1 MGADI
6 PVVALNAG
14 MEDWKDMGVLSFFGQ
29 DDELA
34 GEAAGERL
42 TEEKAGKTL
51 CVIQEQGHVGL
62 EARCKGVASTF
73 DKSEKIYVKG
83 TDTADVQSTITAKLQ
98 DDTAIT
104 HVLTL
109 GAPFALIAQKSVGEA
124 GSKAKVATFDLN
136 DEALQQIKDGKIE
149 WAVDQQP
156 YVQATWPSTRC
167 GCAPTR
173 VPPSVVAS
181 PRSPGPPSSTTRTS
195 TCCSRSDLMTAQTS
209 TAEVDDRVAAK
220 GRMGLLFARPE
231 VGALIGALAVMVL
244 FMAVAP
250 SFRSLGNTGTILY
263 AASAIG
269 IMAVGVSLLMVG
281 GEFDLSTGVA
291 ATSSGIVAALT
302 AWNFGVN
309 VWVGVLV
316 ALVVSLAIGAF
327 NGWLLMRTGLPSFLV
342 TLGTFFVLQGANL
355 AVTRLVG
362 GTVSTPAISDMS
374 GFTSAQSVFAWSV
387 QVGPVNIKSL
397 VVYWV
402 VMVVIGALVLQ
413 KTRVGNWIF
422 AVGGDAA
429 AARAVG
435 VPVKAV
441 KIGLFMTV
449 GFCAWMLGM
458 HLLFSYNVMQSG
470 EGVGNEFI
478 YIIAAVV
485 GGCLLTGGYGS
496 VVGAA
501 LGA

>member
-1 MGADI
+1 
-6 PVVALNAG
+6 
-14 MEDWKDMGVLSFFGQ
+14 
-29 DDELA
+29 
-34 GEAAGERL
+34 
-42 TEEKAGKTL
+42 
-51 CVIQEQGHVGL
+51 
-62 EARCKGVASTF
+62 
-73 DKSEKIYVKG
+73 
-83 TDTADVQSTITAKLQ
+83 
-98 DDTAIT
+98 
-104 HVLTL
+104 
-109 GAPFALIAQKSVGEA
+109 
-124 GSKAKVATFDLN
+124 
-136 DEALQQIKDGKIE
+136 
-149 WAVDQQP
+149 
-156 YVQATWPSTRC
+156 
-167 GCAPTR
+167 
-173 VPPSVVAS
+173 
-181 PRSPGPPSSTTRTS
+181 
-195 TCCSRSDLMTAQTS
+195 MTAQTS

>member
-1 MGADI
+1 
-6 PVVALNAG
+6 
-14 MEDWKDMGVLSFFGQ
+14 
-29 DDELA
+29 
-34 GEAAGERL
+34 
-42 TEEKAGKTL
+42 
-51 CVIQEQGHVGL
+51 
-62 EARCKGVASTF
+62 
-73 DKSEKIYVKG
+73 
-83 TDTADVQSTITAKLQ
+83 
-98 DDTAIT
+98 
-104 HVLTL
+104 
-109 GAPFALIAQKSVGEA
+109 
-124 GSKAKVATFDLN
+124 
-136 DEALQQIKDGKIE
+136 
-149 WAVDQQP
+149 
-156 YVQATWPSTRC
+156 
-167 GCAPTR
+167 
-173 VPPSVVAS
+173 
-181 PRSPGPPSSTTRTS
+181 
-195 TCCSRSDLMTAQTS
+195 MTAPS
-209 TAEVDDRVAAK
+209 IAPEADDRVVAK

-244 FMAVAP
+244 FLAVAP

-263 AASAIG
+263 EASAIG

-291 ATSSGIVAALT
+291 ATASGICAALT
-302 AWNFGVN
+302 AWNFGLN
-309 VWVGVLV
+309 VWIGVIA
-316 ALVVSLAIGAF
+316 ALVFSLAVGAF

-355 AVTRLVG
+355 AITRLVG
-362 GTVSTPAISDMS
+362 GTVSTPTISDMD
-374 GFTSAQSVFAWSV
+374 GFESAQAVFAWSV
-387 QVGPVNIKSL
+387 SIGPVNIKAL
-397 VVYWV
+397 VVYWL

-413 KTRVGNWIF
+413 RTRIGNWIF
-422 AVGGDAA
+422 AVGGDAD

-458 HLLFSYNVMQSG
+458 HLLFNYQVMQSG

-501 LGA
+501 LGALIFGMTRLGINYAGWNVDWFYTFLGAMLLLATLVNLYVKKKADAR

>member
-1 MGADI
+1 
-6 PVVALNAG
+6 
-14 MEDWKDMGVLSFFGQ
+14 
-29 DDELA
+29 
-34 GEAAGERL
+34 
-42 TEEKAGKTL
+42 
-51 CVIQEQGHVGL
+51 
-62 EARCKGVASTF
+62 
-73 DKSEKIYVKG
+73 
-83 TDTADVQSTITAKLQ
+83 
-98 DDTAIT
+98 
-104 HVLTL
+104 
-109 GAPFALIAQKSVGEA
+109 
-124 GSKAKVATFDLN
+124 
-136 DEALQQIKDGKIE
+136 
-149 WAVDQQP
+149 
-156 YVQATWPSTRC
+156 
-167 GCAPTR
+167 
-173 VPPSVVAS
+173 
-181 PRSPGPPSSTTRTS
+181 
-195 TCCSRSDLMTAQTS
+195 MTAQTT
-209 TAEVDDRVAAK
+209 TAELDDRVAAK

-231 VGALIGALAVMVL
+231 VGALIGALAVMAL
-244 FMAVAP
+244 FLAVAP

-263 AASAIG
+263 AAASIG

-291 ATSSGIVAALT
+291 ATTSGIVAALT
-302 AWNFGVN
+302 AWNFGLN
-309 VWVGVLV
+309 VWLGVLV
-316 ALVVSLAIGAF
+316 ALVASLAIGAF

-362 GTVSTPAISDMS
+362 GTVSTPAISDMA
-374 GFTSAQSVFAWSV
+374 GFSSAQSVFAWSV
-387 QVGPVNIKSL
+387 QLGPVNIKSL

-422 AVGGDAA
+422 AVGGDAD

-501 LGA
+501 LGALIFGMTRLGINYAGWNVDWFYTFLGVMLLLATLVNLYVKKKADAR

>member
-1 MGADI
+1 
-6 PVVALNAG
+6 
-14 MEDWKDMGVLSFFGQ
+14 
-29 DDELA
+29 
-34 GEAAGERL
+34 
-42 TEEKAGKTL
+42 
-51 CVIQEQGHVGL
+51 
-62 EARCKGVASTF
+62 
-73 DKSEKIYVKG
+73 
-83 TDTADVQSTITAKLQ
+83 
-98 DDTAIT
+98 
-104 HVLTL
+104 
-109 GAPFALIAQKSVGEA
+109 
-124 GSKAKVATFDLN
+124 
-136 DEALQQIKDGKIE
+136 
-149 WAVDQQP
+149 
-156 YVQATWPSTRC
+156 
-167 GCAPTR
+167 
-173 VPPSVVAS
+173 
-181 PRSPGPPSSTTRTS
+181 
-195 TCCSRSDLMTAQTS
+195 MTAQTS

-402 VMVVIGALVLQ
+402 VMVVVGALVLQ

-501 LGA
+501 LGALIFGMTRLGINYAGWNVDWFYTFLGVMLLLATLVNLYVKKKADAR